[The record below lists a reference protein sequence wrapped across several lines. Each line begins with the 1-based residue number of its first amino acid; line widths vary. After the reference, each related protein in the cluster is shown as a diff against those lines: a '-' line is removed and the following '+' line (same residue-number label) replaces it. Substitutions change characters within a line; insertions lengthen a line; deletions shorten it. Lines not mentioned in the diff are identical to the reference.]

1 MFLKESTVFM
11 SIGLPIAILY
21 ILIII
26 SSLENKKVHIRLRDV
41 CISVIA
47 LDVYKLASLLERG
60 DKLSGFTG
68 IYPMLTLCI
77 SLLIIHILLTLK
89 IRKILH
95 PSNAFKINKKFT
107 LIRDIYIGISL
118 LMSNAVSIAALIE
131 IAGGINQ

>member
-95 PSNAFKINKKFT
+95 PSN
-107 LIRDIYIGISL
+107 
-118 LMSNAVSIAALIE
+118 
-131 IAGGINQ
+131 